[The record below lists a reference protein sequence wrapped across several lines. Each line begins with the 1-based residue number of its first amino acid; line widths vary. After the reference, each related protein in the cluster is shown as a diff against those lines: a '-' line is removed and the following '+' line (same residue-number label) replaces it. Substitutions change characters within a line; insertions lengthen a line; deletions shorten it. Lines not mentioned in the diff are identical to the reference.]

1 MGNKCKPV
9 SRFESKHPN
18 RPFILLQDDKK
29 DKKIRKRWE
38 NILKKYALYDKPF
51 EAFFERSPEKFRR
64 YLADGPPDYLRWEVW
79 KAALGVSGRNV
90 LLDTS
95 LSEDNYSIEKDLERT
110 FPDHPFFSS
119 PRGIRSLRNVLV
131 SMVNNHPELGYCQGM
146 NSVAG
151 VFLIISKNE
160 EESYAMLEKL
170 CFGYGAKGLF
180 EYEFPLV
187 VELCAEFH
195 KVLKDKLP
203 EIDGF
208 FKDIEL
214 DDNLWITKWFM
225 TLFSYSF
232 HLTCVIR
239 IWDCIFAYGLG
250 YMVNIALGLIEFI
263 KPELLNKTLSDML
276 EYLPELKEI
285 LIDIDLV
292 LFHSVKF
299 SVKPFDLLTPSLQ
312 TSFEEMDAQDPI
324 RTNWEAS
331 THSAQNSKCLIE
343 EFSVCFSNNV
353 SKFSM

>member
-9 SRFESKHPN
+9 SRYESKN
-18 RPFILLQDDKK
+18 LARPLICLQDEKQQ
-29 DKKIRKRWE
+29 KKIRKRWDFVV
-38 NILKKYALYDKPF
+38 KKFAVFDRPF
-51 EAFFERSPEKFRR
+51 EVLLENSPDKFRR
-64 YLADGPPDYLRWEVW
+64 YLSEGPPDNLRWEVW
-79 KAALGVSGRNV
+79 KAALNVSGRPIV
-90 LLDTS
+90 LDTS

-110 FPDHPFFSS
+110 FPDHPFFST

-146 NSVAG
+146 NSLAG
-151 VFLIISKNE
+151 VLLIVSKNE
-160 EESYAMLEKL
+160 EESFAMLEKI
-170 CFGYGAKGLF
+170 CFGFGAKGLF

-195 KVLKDKLP
+195 RVLKEKLP
-203 EIDGF
+203 EVHHF

-214 DDNLWITKWFM
+214 DDNLWLTKWFM

-232 HLTCVIR
+232 HLSCVIR

-250 YMVNIALGLIEFI
+250 YMINISLGLIEFI
-263 KPELLNKTLSDML
+263 KSELLNKSLSDIL

-299 SVKPFDLLTPSLQ
+299 PVKPFNLLSPNLQ
-312 TSFEEMDAQDPI
+312 TSFEEIDAQDPI

-331 THSAQNSKCLIE
+331 THSAQNSKSLME